1 MNALLSFIDKIKQYN
16 TLQVFTI
23 YLRYLIG
30 GAFIIA
36 AIGMGKLG
44 GTPADLLGASSTP
57 LNEDIP
63 RITLFF
69 KVMQE
74 SGLYWSFIGWAQI
87 IAGVLL
93 MSQKFSK
100 LGAAIF
106 FGLILNIFIITL
118 SYDFNGTPIV
128 TGLMLLATT
137 YLIVWDLRSF
147 LFLIHAEGTL
157 VKPQLTIADNTYWIW
172 IGIVMIISILTLG
185 IIQIDTIYALPILF
199 LEGLLGFILFFVL
212 KKHKKAQLQ
221 V

>member
-1 MNALLSFIDKIKQYN
+1 MGTFLLRLDQLKQKSF
-16 TLQVFTI
+16 LQIFTI
-23 YLRYLIG
+23 YVRYLIG

-44 GTPADLLGASSTP
+44 GPKVDIMGASAAP
-57 LNEDIP
+57 LNDSIS
-63 RITLFF
+63 RIALFF

-74 SGLYWSFIGWAQI
+74 SGLYWSFIGWSQI

-93 MSQKFSK
+93 ISQRFSK

-118 SYDFNGTPIV
+118 SYDFRGTPVI

-147 LFLIHAEGTL
+147 LFLFQPEGTL
-157 VKPQLTIADNTYWIW
+157 VKSQLHIADNSYWTWLGAI
-172 IGIVMIISILTLG
+172 MIISALTLALLQIVAT
-185 IIQIDTIYALPILF
+185 IILLLLF
-199 LEGLLGFILFFVL
+199 LEGLIGFILFFAL
-212 KKHKKAQLQ
+212 KKHKISSS
-221 V
+221 

>member
-1 MNALLSFIDKIKQYN
+1 MTSFLSFIDTCKQYN
-16 TLQVFTI
+16 FLQIFTI

-44 GTPADLLGASSTP
+44 GIPVDLMGASATP

-74 SGLYWSFIGWAQI
+74 SGLYWNFIGWSQI
-87 IAGVLL
+87 VAGALL
-93 MSQKFSK
+93 VSQKFSK
-100 LGAAIF
+100 LGAVIF

-118 SYDFNGTPIV
+118 SYDFRGTPIV
-128 TGLMLLATT
+128 TGLMLLATI
-137 YLIVWDLRSF
+137 YLIAWDLRSF
-147 LFLIHAEGTL
+147 FFLFKSEGTL
-157 VKPQLTIADNTYWIW
+157 IKPQLVIADKTYWIW
-172 IGIVMIISILTLG
+172 LGGLMIVSVLILG
-185 IIQIDTIYALPILF
+185 IIQIDTILALPILF
-199 LEGLLGFILFFVL
+199 LEGLIGFILFFAL
-212 KKHKKAQLQ
+212 KKHKKPESQ